1 VAVHLAAPPD
11 PVERSWHFGNVVWRR
26 DTARAA
32 VAAAYDRAVL
42 APLIVED
49 KVEAFLDAHGLGSG
63 PVAATRI
70 GDGGGSNFTF
80 LIERGGERFV
90 LRRPPRPPLPPSA
103 HDMVRE
109 AGLQQAIRAAGF
121 DRLAEIVAVCDD
133 ESVLGVPF
141 YVMRYIEGNVITQE
155 LPRGL
160 ESADARRRLG
170 LDLIDTLVEIHGA
183 DVTRPELAA
192 FARPGSYLERQ
203 VRRFTQLWEINR
215 TRELP
220 QVEEVASMLAAGLP
234 EPLAPTVVH
243 GDYRLGNMMVA
254 AEEPTRIA
262 AVLDWEM
269 GAIGDPRADVG
280 YLLATYSEPNGRPS
294 ALGSSPVTAQPG
306 FPSRAELVARYR
318 EGSGREVEPLG
329 WFEALAL
336 WKAAV
341 FCEAIYG
348 RFIRGELGAEDTR
361 AAVFEHAVPLLADAA
376 LEAVS

>member
-1 VAVHLAAPPD
+1 MTG
-11 PVERSWHFGNVVWRR
+11 R
-26 DTARAA
+26 
-32 VAAAYDRAVL
+32 

-49 KVEAFLDAHGLGSG
+49 RVEAFLDARGLGAG
-63 PVAATRI
+63 PVTASRI

-109 AGLQQAIRAAGF
+109 AGLQNAIRAAGF
-121 DRLAEIVAVCDD
+121 ERLAEIVAVCED

-141 YVMRYIEGNVITQE
+141 YVMRYLDGHVITGA
-155 LPRGL
+155 LPPGL
-160 ESADARRRLG
+160 ETPAARLALG
-170 LDLIDTLVEIHGA
+170 MDLVDTLVEIHAA
-183 DVTRPELAA
+183 DVSTEALAA
-192 FARPGSYLERQ
+192 FARPGSYMERQ
-203 VRRFTQLWEINR
+203 VRRFTQLWEINK

-220 QVEEVASMLAAGLP
+220 QAEQVGRRLAEHLP
-234 EPLAPTVVH
+234 EPLQPTVVH

-254 AEEPTRIA
+254 IDEPTRIV

-280 YLLATYSEPNGRPS
+280 YLLSTYTEPNGRVSP
-294 ALGSSPVTAQPG
+294 LGSSPVTGEPG
-306 FPSRAELVARYR
+306 FPSRAQIVGRYS
-318 EGSGREVEPLG
+318 EQSGRDVEPLA

-348 RFIRGELGAEDTR
+348 RYIRGELGAEDTR
-361 AAVFEHAVPLLADAA
+361 AGIFEHAVPLLAETA
-376 LEAVS
+376 LELVG